1 MILLDTHVMVR
12 YALDIGNLGPRAMSA
27 IDRALARDQLV
38 ISAISFWEMAMLV
51 AKQRL
56 AFDITVSAFREQ
68 TIRQGIREEVVDG
81 EISIFAGELP
91 ETHGDPADRL
101 LVATAMVRGLTL
113 ITADEAL
120 LDWRM
125 RGFRTQDATD

>member
-1 MILLDTHVMVR
+1 MMLLDTHVMVR
-12 YALDIGNLGPRAMSA
+12 YALDVGKLGPRAMSA
-27 IDRALARDQLV
+27 IDRALARDELM

-51 AKQRL
+51 SKQRL

-68 TIRQGIREEVVDG
+68 TIRQGIREEVIDG

-113 ITADEAL
+113 ITADETL
-120 LDWRM
+120 LGWRM
-125 RGFRTQDATD
+125 RGFRTQDATA